1 MIRQAKLLNLSREFI
16 KVEAVR
22 FFHTTAAFIVP
33 NSFNYNA
40 QFTAVLF
47 ALGTNPKQVKLLTAE
62 KVYHHL
68 LAVTVYAIVSIIG
81 LLARIR

>member
-1 MIRQAKLLNLSREFI
+1 MIRQAKLLNLSLEFI

-47 ALGTNPKQVKLLTAE
+47 ALGTNPKQVKLTVE

-68 LAVTVYAIVSIIG
+68 LAVTVHAIVSISG
-81 LLARIR
+81 LLARVL